1 MADFS
6 GWGGWN
12 WGNWGGLNTAT
23 APTTPTTNTTPITN
37 TTPTTGLSALQPT
50 TPLPAID
57 STVSDTFAPF
67 PPQNPATSPRQD
79 LTNVGTGYGTLAN
92 TNTANSYTNLINQ
105 IYQAELGR
113 APDAGGLQYY
123 QNLANQG
130 TSLQETAKN
139 KVIMENRITGLF
151 KLLVPEEQGFDMSTI
166 TYEMIEELF
175 PFPVQLQIMEEINA
189 VISPNYKESKGK

>member
-92 TNTANSYTNLINQ
+92 TNTANPYTDAINQ
-105 IYQAELGR
+105 IYQQELGR
-113 APDAGGLQYY
+113 TSDAGGLQFY

-130 TSLQETAKN
+130 TSLQEIARQ
-139 KVIMENRITGLF
+139 ISASQEGMQYDPTGGISYGATNTGANNVDYGNAADGGIASLM
-151 KLLVPEEQGFDMSTI
+151 GFR
-166 TYEMIEELF
+166 
-175 PFPVQLQIMEEINA
+175 
-189 VISPNYKESKGK
+189 KRK